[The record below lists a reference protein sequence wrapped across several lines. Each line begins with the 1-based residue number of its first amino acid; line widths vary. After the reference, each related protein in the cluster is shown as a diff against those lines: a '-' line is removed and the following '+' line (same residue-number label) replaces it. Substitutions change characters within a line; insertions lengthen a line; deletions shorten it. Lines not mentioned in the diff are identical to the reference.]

1 MRWAIREKFQSTA
14 PTRDGTKGSRIGV
27 AEWNRPW
34 RRTRWVARDLLGFT
48 YWHFGATG
56 SRWLRCRPL

>member
-27 AEWNRPW
+27 AE
-34 RRTRWVARDLLGFT
+34 
-48 YWHFGATG
+48 
-56 SRWLRCRPL
+56 